1 MKNLFKVENTQYR
14 KRNKQTAVSK
24 NKEISVLSKNNKLI
38 SINKIIN
45 LSTSIRPSFFEINFK
60 YTELFNQIES
70 IFNIYLLSDN
80 QNHLINNKNKS
91 KKILKNSL
99 DTLNLIKCNN
109 FLNQKRSYNNKNK
122 DSKNNVNISLNCELN
137 LLNVKNSK
145 EKKLQIFKIFYKCKV
160 HCMKFILEWINKLL
174 QKLKCKNKLRK
185 IDGKIIEDC
194 TIEFNL
200 FFIELTLKDIFTNYE
215 VSELYKKKIDINIDK
230 SYRSYNKELINFIYN
245 NKEKFK
251 IVIDIL
257 NLSFKIIFNKYWKM
271 KSSIFKETYNF
282 RNKYLL
288 DSYLRRLM
296 KTNFINAIA
305 IKNFTKIDIKEFLNT
320 RIPKIVNVLGY
331 RNI

>member
-45 LSTSIRPSFFEINFK
+45 LSTSIRPSFSEIDFQ

-70 IFNIYLLSDN
+70 IFNTFLLSDS
-80 QNHLINNKNKS
+80 QNHIIYNKNQS
-91 KKILKNSL
+91 KKKLKNSL

-109 FLNQKRSYNNKNK
+109 FLNQKRSHNNKNK

-160 HCMKFILEWINKLL
+160 YCMKFILEWINKLL